1 MNGLKFLKLKK
12 NKYFVSAR
20 KLQKLRLKR
29 FLARGAP
36 VLQNGCSPVSAQAI
50 ASNAQAR
57 QRYLL
62 VLLFAGFV
70 LTGIEITVAGPMLP
84 LFISRWSLTDSRA
97 GIFLTLE
104 FACSLGGV
112 WLSSLI
118 SHYSGSRTSLV
129 LGYLVIGAGLATLN
143 SSSMTVAQLA
153 LAALGT
159 GYGLVVPITN
169 LAVAEIGGARSAS
182 LVSLVNFAWGV
193 GSFACPPLVLFAL
206 KNASLTKMLYLFAGF
221 GCLLAVFFLFS
232 QFPHSHTAA
241 SRSESPSPATGVSL
255 LATCSLAALFLL
267 YVATETSFGSWAAA
281 HVKRLAIGKSDIWTL
296 APMFFY
302 GGLMAGR
309 AVAPFV
315 LHRVREYRLVM
326 AALVVVIISG
336 SFFIFA
342 NTQAFAF
349 VTVTVTGLGCA
360 TIFPIY
366 VAWLSRWYGARAA
379 RVRGVMFSMSSIGS
393 STAPGLVG
401 IVSTHAGGL
410 RIGLL
415 VPLFCTVAMIFLLL
429 LVRRQAAA

>member
-1 MNGLKFLKLKK
+1 M
-12 NKYFVSAR
+12 ST
-20 KLQKLRLKR
+20 
-29 FLARGAP
+29 
-36 VLQNGCSPVSAQAI
+36 QATSI
-50 ASNAQAR
+50 NAAAR

-70 LTGIEITVAGPMLP
+70 LTGVEITVAGPLLP
-84 LFISRWSLTDSRA
+84 LFISRWSLTDSRV

-118 SHYSGSRTSLV
+118 SHYFGSRTSLV
-129 LGYLVIGAGLATLN
+129 LGYLVISGGLATLN

-159 GYGLVVPITN
+159 GYGLVVPVTN

-182 LVSLVNFAWGV
+182 LVSLVNFAWGA
-193 GSFACPPLVLFAL
+193 GSFACPPLVLLAL
-206 KNASLTKMLYLFAGF
+206 KNASLTKLLYSFAGF
-221 GCLLAVFFLFS
+221 GCLLAVSFLFS
-232 QFPHSHTAA
+232 QFPEGHTAT
-241 SRSESPSPATGVSL
+241 SGSESSSRATGVSL
-255 LATCSLAALFLL
+255 LATSTLAALFLL

-281 HVKRLAIGKSDIWTL
+281 HVKRLATNGSGIATL

-315 LHRVREYRLVM
+315 LARVREYRLVM
-326 AALVVVIISG
+326 GALAVVIISG
-336 SFFIFA
+336 TFFILA
-342 NTQAFAF
+342 DTQPTAF
-349 VTVTVTGLGCA
+349 VSVTLTGLGCA
-360 TIFPIY
+360 AIFPIY
-366 VAWLSRWYGARAA
+366 VAWLSRWYGARAT

-401 IVSTHAGGL
+401 YVSTHAGGL

-415 VPLFCTVAMIFLLL
+415 VPLASAVVMIFLLL